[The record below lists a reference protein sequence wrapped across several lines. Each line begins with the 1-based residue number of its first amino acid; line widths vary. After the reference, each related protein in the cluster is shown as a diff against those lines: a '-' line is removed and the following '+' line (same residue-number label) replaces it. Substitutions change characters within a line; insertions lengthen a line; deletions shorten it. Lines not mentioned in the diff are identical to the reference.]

1 MINRRLRL
9 NERIRDEMG
18 KIIAE
23 ELEFPEGTL
32 VTVIRAE
39 ISEKLGGARIFISVF
54 PKKFGE
60 EVIRGIKKRTSYL
73 RALLKTKLR
82 IRIMPQINFILDRS
96 MESIERIE
104 EILNKYGAV
113 AK

>member
-23 ELEFPEGTL
+23 VLEFPEEAL

-39 ISEKLGGARIFISVF
+39 VGEKVGGAKIFISVF
-54 PKKFGE
+54 PVKFGE
-60 EVIRGIKKRTSYL
+60 EAIGEIKKRAPYL

-82 IRIMPQINFILDRS
+82 IKTMPQINFILDRS

-104 EILNKYGAV
+104 EILRK
-113 AK
+113 